1 MPTIITRGAM
11 TASGYGFGASTTPV
25 YVEDIFRTWLY
36 TGNSTTGGSQTITNN
51 IDLSTKGGLVWI
63 KGRSAAANHILTDT
77 NRTAGA
83 SSTNN
88 NALSSNLTTAED
100 LAGTAYDFLSAFTTT
115 GFTVTQGG
123 ATTATRGTNYNAVT
137 YASWSFRKQP
147 KFFDIVTYTGSGAN
161 RTIAHNLGSVPG
173 CIMIKRTDTTAA
185 WAVYHRSLANTQYL
199 VLNTTAAAATGA
211 TYWNSTTPTSSV
223 FSLGTST
230 DVNASGG
237 TYVAYIFAHDAGGFG
252 VSGADNVI
260 SCGLFTTDASGNATV
275 SLGYEPQWVLVK
287 PSSTIESWYIVDDM
301 RGLSVGVGVS
311 NDNVLVPN
319 TTAAEIG
326 RALIEPTATGF
337 VLATGG
343 WLPTSASMIY
353 IAIRRGPMKIPTS
366 GSSVYNA
373 IARNG
378 TGGVAQITGLGFAPD
393 LVIPT
398 YRPVTF
404 SNYGKNWIDRLRGY
418 NKSLSSVTASTETT
432 STNGITA
439 LGIDGWSVGADD
451 NVIAANA
458 FAQQAIN
465 WAFKRA
471 LGFFDIVTYTGTG
484 ANATVTHNLGVIP
497 ELIIVKNRGVSDNW
511 DAYSASLLNTEYIV
525 LNTTAGKATGITRW
539 NSTSPTSTVFSIGTN
554 ATVNTLN
561 NTYVAYL
568 FATLAGVSKVS
579 SYTGTGT
586 TLQINCGFSAGARF
600 IMIKRT
606 DSTGDWY
613 IWDTVRG
620 IIALNDPYTLMNTN
634 GAEVTNTDYVD
645 TYSPGFE
652 ISSTAPAAINALNGT
667 YIFLAIA

>member
-11 TASGYGFGASTTPV
+11 TASGYGYGAAITPV
-25 YVEDIFRTWLY
+25 YVEDVFSTYLY
-36 TGNSTTGGSQTITNN
+36 TGTGAAQTITNG
-51 IDLSTKGGLVWI
+51 IDLSTKGGMVWL
-63 KGRSAAANHILTDT
+63 KDRTQANPAFIMDT
-77 NRTAGA
+77 TRGTSSTLQPSTTGAAGA
-83 SSTNN
+83 IST
-88 NALSSNLTTAED
+88 AITA
-100 LAGTAYDFLSAFTTT
+100 FNTT
-115 GFTVTQGG
+115 GFTIGINSNIN
-123 ATTATRGTNYNAVT
+123 TNTNNYVGWT
-137 YASWSFRKQP
+137 FRKQP

-161 RTIAHNLGSVPG
+161 RTISHNLGSIPG
-173 CIMIKRTDTTAA
+173 CIIIKRTDTTAA

-230 DVNASGG
+230 DVNALNG

-260 SCGLFTTDASGNATV
+260 SCGSFTTDASGNATIN
-275 SLGYEPQWVLVK
+275 LGYEPQWVLVK
-287 PSSTIESWYIVDDM
+287 PSSTTESWYIVDNM
-301 RGLSVGVGVS
+301 RGLSVGAGVQ

-319 TTAAEIG
+319 TAAAETG
-326 RALIEPTATGF
+326 RPLIEPTSTGF
-337 VLATGG
+337 LLAPGG
-343 WLPTSASMIY
+343 WLPTSATMIY
-353 IAIRRGPMKIPTS
+353 IAIRRGPMKTPTS
-366 GSSVYNA
+366 GTSVYNA

-378 TGGVAQITGLGFAPD
+378 TGGIAQITGLGFTPD

-398 YRPVTF
+398 YRSTAF

-418 NKSLSSVTASTETT
+418 NQSLSSVGTATETT

-458 FAQQAIN
+458 FTQSAIN

-471 LGFFDIVTYTGTG
+471 PGFFDVVCYTGTG
-484 ANATVTHNLGVIP
+484 AATAFSHNLTVLP
-497 ELIIVKNRGVSDNW
+497 ELMIWKSRSVTQRWDVWHKDLGIYAGDSYRGL
-511 DAYSASLLNTEYIV
+511 LLNTNAAV
-525 LNTTAGKATGITRW
+525 QNSGVVKTSTLT
-539 NSTSPTSTVFSIGTN
+539 STSWTAPAGGET
-554 ATVNTLN
+554 NTLN
-561 NTYVAYL
+561 VTQVMYL
-568 FATLAGVSKVS
+568 FATLTGVSKVG

-613 IWDTVRG
+613 VWDTVRG
-620 IIALNDPYTLMNTN
+620 IIALNDPYTLMNTT
-634 GAEVTNTDYVD
+634 GAEVTNTDYID